1 MSASWWSL
9 LQWLLVRK
17 DDGGFKLAVQIHG
30 VGRCYRSVGEPWWS
44 AARLAV
50 RVAAAMMMEGDDE
63 H

>member
-30 VGRCYRSVGEPWWS
+30 VGRCCRSVVESCWP

-63 H
+63 N